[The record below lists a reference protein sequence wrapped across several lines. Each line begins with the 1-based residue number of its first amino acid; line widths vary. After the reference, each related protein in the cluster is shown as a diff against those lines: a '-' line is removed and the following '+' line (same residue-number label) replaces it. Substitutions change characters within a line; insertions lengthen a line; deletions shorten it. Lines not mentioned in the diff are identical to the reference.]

1 MQGLTNHGKQHGF
14 DKIKQKNFSFPFY
27 FSFFFSLKKKKRL
40 RDQLVNSNY
49 STVQRDIY
57 DLDQRV
63 SIAG

>member
-14 DKIKQKNFSFPFY
+14 DKIKQKNFSF
-27 FSFFFSLKKKKRL
+27 FFLKGRETS
-40 RDQLVNSNY
+40 QETVT
-49 STVQRDIY
+49 TVQFRDIY